1 MTKHEKNGRK
11 LLILLE
17 NGHKEVHIVKNG
29 SSQRKKDYKLLKVAR
44 YVWKGIKKGWKGV
57 KMSENRDKVGNKL
70 WKRVLGWKNNWERV
84 NVCNRVRRWLKKLSL
99 NDLKQMKMI

>member
-1 MTKHEKNGRK
+1 MIRRWAVNIKCACWHSKINVLASKWLKPLKKNEKHEKNGRK

-17 NGHKEVHIVKNG
+17 NGHKGVHIVKNG

-57 KMSENRDKVGNKL
+57 KMSENREKSG
-70 WKRVLGWKNNWERV
+70 
-84 NVCNRVRRWLKKLSL
+84 
-99 NDLKQMKMI
+99 Q

>member
-1 MTKHEKNGRK
+1 MKKHEKNGRK

-44 YVWKGIKKGWKGV
+44 YV
-57 KMSENRDKVGNKL
+57 
-70 WKRVLGWKNNWERV
+70 
-84 NVCNRVRRWLKKLSL
+84 
-99 NDLKQMKMI
+99 